1 MVRGWQPRRRARNVS
16 SGQAPAETG
25 IVLLLLLNNSF
36 NQKIFLNFEMIA
48 NLHAVGSHN
57 AERSPGTLL
66 LVSLKDILQN

>member
-1 MVRGWQPRRRARNVS
+1 MLRGWQPRRRARNVS

-25 IVLLLLLNNSF
+25 IVLLLLLNNCF
-36 NQKIFLNFEMIA
+36 NKKKILNFEIIV
-48 NLHAVGSHN
+48 NLHAVGSYI